1 MIKISSGEYCDYCYI
16 EIEKIPDISILLEQ
30 NNTNVS
36 VELYI
41 EKIKSGFSTVLT
53 EIYQITKDQFDSQ
66 SLLQNNSFE
75 LLWISENIEN
85 QTYKARIRLFLL
97 IRSIAYSQ
105 DELSASLAYLKK
117 IFLSSL
123 LSMKYSVREYEGS
136 FPYINIITKLNKTVV
151 VKSDMVG
158 NLQSYMMNQCYVYD
172 KMPTTLQDFGT
183 IIDFLSSNPNSAIS
197 IQLIPTYFSYMEKN
211 FIETTS
217 STLDTINRGVHDMM
231 IGNVINPIAERYS
244 TKYKYYEKNKD
255 AALFCYNILLMAEPM
270 NIMGLSAKVC
280 GHIDGGT
287 VQEDKIALRTMRLRP
302 DEINIVSAFESLPWY
317 LNDVVMDKLYREYP
331 IYYSESFDF
340 RRISNV
346 ITVDECSEIF
356 RLPIGTKTTTSGL
369 KIDYTYKDTREF
381 NKKIV
386 NAGDISVGFLK
397 SSFDEINIGFSLK
410 DVNRHMLIVGV
421 PGMGKTT
428 YSIGLLHTLWEKHH
442 IPFLVIEPAKSEYR
456 AMVEVIPDIQIF
468 TFGKNDVSPMPINP
482 FVPPDGVK
490 IKQYKSVLKTAF
502 AAGVS
507 MAEALSKLFEET
519 IDEIYADN
527 GWLDSDTLAT
537 GGEIFNIQDFSR
549 CFKKIFERH
558 GYVGEAKNVGTAGLL
573 RLVSMENLLGT
584 YHSVPIKDILSK
596 PTIIELSAVQNKE
609 EKSFIM
615 ALLLLNISAYID
627 SNYLGDG
634 NLRNIVLIEEAHN
647 LLATSDSSEEGNA
660 KPNAI
665 AQELVKNML
674 AEKRSQG
681 LGIVVADQ
689 SPEKV
694 GSDVIKLTNIKLGFN
709 LVERIDKD
717 IFANST
723 NMDERQEARMTQLLA
738 GEAFFFMGGMSR
750 PEEVS
755 IPDYRS
761 SHNIDV
767 TINDEKVKEKS
778 LYWKDKQDLLKP
790 YPECKYNG
798 YCGKGCPTRQKELA
812 ESIAKRIFNRELL
825 GKKIDKALLASLFK
839 GLIPTINEMLNGKY
853 ELDKSLFFCIKMHL
867 LRKVRYSSDFNV
879 TKEIL
884 DEALGKGK
892 KV

>member
-41 EKIKSGFSTVLT
+41 EKIKSGFATVLT

-75 LLWISENIEN
+75 LLWISEKIEN

-105 DELSASLAYLKK
+105 DELSARLVYLKK

-123 LSMKYSVREYEGS
+123 LSMKYSVKEYEGS
-136 FPYINIITKLNKTVV
+136 FPYINTISKLNKTAV

-183 IIDFLSSNPNSAIS
+183 IVDFLSSNPNSAVS

-217 STLDTINRGVHDMM
+217 SNLDTINRGVHDMM

-287 VQEDKIALRTMRLRP
+287 AQEDKIALRTMRLRP
-302 DEINIVSAFESLPWY
+302 DEINIASAFESLPWY

-369 KIDYTYKDTREF
+369 KIDYAYKDTREF

-386 NAGDISVGFLK
+386 NAGDISVGLLK
-397 SSFDEINIGFSLK
+397 SSFDENNIGFSLK
-410 DVNRHMLIVGV
+410 DINRHMLIVGV

-456 AMVEVIPDIQIF
+456 AMIEVIPDIQIF
-468 TFGKNDVSPMPINP
+468 TFGKDDVSPMPLNP
-482 FVPPDGVK
+482 FVPPAGVK

-502 AAGVS
+502 TAGVS

-519 IDEIYADN
+519 IDEVYSDF
-527 GWLDSDTLAT
+527 GWLDSDTIDT
-537 GGEIFNIQDFSR
+537 GGEIFNIQDFAY
-549 CFKKIFERH
+549 CFKRTFERH

-573 RLVSMENLLGT
+573 RLVSMANLFGS
-584 YHSVPIKDILSK
+584 YYSVPIADLLSK

-615 ALLLLNISAYID
+615 ALILLNVSAYID
-627 SNYLGDG
+627 NNYVGDG
-634 NLRNIVLIEEAHN
+634 KLKNIVLIEEAHN
-647 LLATSDSSEEGNA
+647 LLATSDAAEEGSA
-660 KPNAI
+660 RPNAV

-674 AEKRSQG
+674 AEKRAQG
-681 LGIVVADQ
+681 LGIIIADQ

-694 GSDVIKLTNIKLGFN
+694 TGDVIKLTNIKLGFN
-709 LVERIDKD
+709 LVEKNDKE

-723 NMDERQEARMTQLLA
+723 NMDEKQTERMSQLVE
-738 GEAFFFMGGMSR
+738 GEAFFFFFFMNK
-750 PEEVS
+750 PEEVA

-761 SHNIDV
+761 KHNIDV
-767 TINDEKVKEKS
+767 TISDQDVKTKC
-778 LYWKDKQDLLKP
+778 LYWKDKKEKLKP
-790 YPECKYNG
+790 YPECLLNG
-798 YCGKGCPTRQKELA
+798 YCGKSCPLQERETAQNVSR
-812 ESIAKRIFNRELL
+812 RIFNKNFTENSNDITLLDRVLHNLVALSRE
-825 GKKIDKALLASLFK
+825 A
-839 GLIPTINEMLNGKY
+839 LNGKR
-853 ELDKSLFFCIKMHL
+853 ELTKSLFFCIKIHL
-867 LRKVRYSSDFNV
+867 LRQVKYGTKIKLTSDYIQ
-879 TKEIL
+879 KSMEK
-884 DEALGKGK
+884 AK
-892 KV
+892 K